1 LTARE
6 HDVSLLEGARILV
19 EAGGLTTKARGA
31 LKQLI
36 EGFDRWNFLIRNVGD
51 KQELASLE
59 AEITELVPVQ
69 EQLEAELDHLASTDQ
84 SETSSFKDCKFQIE
98 QIKSKIEVLNNY
110 VAILN
115 GNHVLLGKIILD
127 ESGYTDHWKNDKT
140 PEGPGRVENLKE
152 LIVSLDGFENLQG
165 FLEHVSLIMENE
177 QKENTPKVTIMTL
190 HAAKGLEFPAV
201 FLPGWEEGV
210 FPSQR
215 SIEESGIKGL
225 EEERRLAYVGI
236 TRAEKI
242 CTVSFSKNRMLYTK
256 KFRGWHPMIPSQ
268 FVDELPKEHIEILNP
283 PSLYSAAPAM
293 SSDMADKA
301 ARADAYSSPGW
312 KRMQARNAQYT
323 PSSEP
328 KPKRVIIDAEEL
340 PDFAIGDRVAHEKYG
355 AGTVIGVE
363 AGKLSIVFDGGG
375 AKKILAS
382 FVTLLDEVPF

>member
-1 LTARE
+1 LGLNYRVIGGPRFYVRKEIRDCMAYFRTDSHPAHDLAFERIINTPKRGIGDTSVRIIHDNARARGIPLFRAALE
-6 HDVSLLEGARILV
+6 LCDSEELKPKTRSTLKKLLEDFGRWS
-19 EAGGLTTKARGA
+19 T
-31 LKQLI
+31 LI
-36 EGFDRWNFLIRNVGD
+36 ETMPHA
-51 KQELASLE
+51 QLAE
-59 AEITELVPVQ
+59 M
-69 EQLEAELDHLASTDQ
+69 
-84 SETSSFKDCKFQIE
+84 
-98 QIKSKIEVLNNY
+98 
-110 VAILN
+110 
-115 GNHVLLGKIILD
+115 ILD
-127 ESGYTDHWKNDKT
+127 ESGYTQMWQNDRAADA
-140 PEGPGRVENLKE
+140 PGRLENLKE

-177 QKENTPKVTIMTL
+177 QKENLPKVTIMTL

-236 TRAEKI
+236 TRAEEI

-256 KFRGWHPMIPSQ
+256 EFRGWHPMIASQ
-268 FVDELPKEHIEILNP
+268 FIDELPKEHIEVLNP
-283 PSLYSAAPAM
+283 PSLYTAAM
-293 SSDMADKA
+293 STDMADKV

-328 KPKRVIIDAEEL
+328 KPKRLIIDAEEI

-355 AGTVIGVE
+355 VGTVIGVE
-363 AGKLSIVFDGGG
+363 AGKLSIVFEGGG

-382 FVTLLDEVPF
+382 FVTMQDDVPF